1 MDSPR
6 SAQGPRSPS
15 ARALRQP
22 PWDQGQYGKLLVAA
36 YRLGM
41 ESGPAVSQ
49 PDATTLTVVKGAAGG
64 KLAETTERCRAAI
77 AAAEASLRHA
87 QAGLAVAQERLRHA
101 RDAEMRLRAQRARKI
116 PAA

>member
-1 MDSPR
+1 
-6 SAQGPRSPS
+6 
-15 ARALRQP
+15 
-22 PWDQGQYGKLLVAA
+22 
-36 YRLGM
+36 M

-49 PDATTLTVVKGAAGG
+49 PGADTFTVLRGAGGG

-87 QAGLAVAQERLRHA
+87 RAGLAVAQERLRRA